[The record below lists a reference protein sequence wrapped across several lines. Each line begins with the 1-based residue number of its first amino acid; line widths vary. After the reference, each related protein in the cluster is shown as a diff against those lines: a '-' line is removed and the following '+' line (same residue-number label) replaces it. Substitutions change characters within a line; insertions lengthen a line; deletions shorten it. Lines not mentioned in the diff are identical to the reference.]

1 MFLLAVALLVFTTSL
16 TAQTQSRAERRAR
29 VDSVLSQRYYKTP
42 YDTNYVVRP
51 EGRLTL
57 KVRINQTG
65 NSFHARGMVND
76 VYAKADLSTSH
87 KTTFSLAAIY
97 RGIGLGVA
105 INPAKWGGAYKD
117 YEFNL
122 NCYSSRLSLDLSYQR
137 SESLTGDMLF
147 DEVPKRLE
155 QGDATMKVL
164 NVAAYYTFNHR
175 RFSFPAAFTQSYI
188 QRRSAGSWLAG
199 ISYQGGS
206 IKTTDDLLARSPN
219 APETRIYVGHVGIGG
234 GYGYNWVL
242 GRRWLFHF
250 STLPTFVVYN
260 RNNMTVRGQRKE
272 AEHMRFNMIF
282 NERAAVVYQFSPRYF
297 AGGHPRDEQLRL
309 RRRKGGGQSE
319 QVARPRLLRVE
330 TVNNY
335 TYK

>member
-16 TAQTQSRAERRAR
+16 TAQTRAR

-57 KVRINQTG
+57 KVRMNQTG

-76 VYAKADLSTSH
+76 FYAKADLSTSH

-97 RGIGLGVA
+97 RGIGVGVA

-219 APETRIYVGHVGIGG
+219 APETRIYVGHVD
-234 GYGYNWVL
+234 
-242 GRRWLFHF
+242 
-250 STLPTFVVYN
+250 
-260 RNNMTVRGQRKE
+260 NMTVRGQRKE

-282 NERAAVVYQFSPRYF
+282 NERAAVVYQFSPLYF
-297 AGGHPRDEQLRL
+297 AGATLVMNNSVFDDERVVVNQNKWHARAFFGLRL
-309 RRRKGGGQSE
+309 
-319 QVARPRLLRVE
+319 
-330 TVNNY
+330 
-335 TYK
+335 

>member
-1 MFLLAVALLVFTTSL
+1 
-16 TAQTQSRAERRAR
+16 
-29 VDSVLSQRYYKTP
+29 
-42 YDTNYVVRP
+42 
-51 EGRLTL
+51 
-57 KVRINQTG
+57 
-65 NSFHARGMVND
+65 MVND

-97 RGIGLGVA
+97 RGIGVGVA

-234 GYGYNWVL
+234 GYGYNWVP
-242 GRRWLFHF
+242 GRNWLLHI
-250 STLPTFVVYN
+250 SALPTFIVYSNTSLKVNDERIPLNYHFPEVIITARGAIVRQFGRVFVGTTLVYN
-260 RNNMTVRGQRKE
+260 FTSIGNPDKLAIYNSKW
-272 AEHMRFNMIF
+272 
-282 NERAAVVYQFSPRYF
+282 RA
-297 AGGHPRDEQLRL
+297 RL
-309 RRRKGGGQSE
+309 IVGY
-319 QVARPRLLRVE
+319 RL
-330 TVNNY
+330 
-335 TYK
+335 

>member
-57 KVRINQTG
+57 KVRMNQTG

-97 RGIGLGVA
+97 RGIGVGVA

-188 QRRSAGSWLAG
+188 QRHSAGSF
-199 ISYQGGS
+199 
-206 IKTTDDLLARSPN
+206 LLAFSGQGQRADTKATYESVLKVTN
-219 APETRIYVGHVGIGG
+219 IGIGA
-234 GYGYNWVL
+234 GYGYNWVPA
-242 GRRWLFHF
+242 RNWLLHI
-250 STLPTFVVYN
+250 SALPTFIVYSHTSLRVN
-260 RNNMTVRGQRKE
+260 EERIPVKYHFPEVIITSRGAIVKQFGNMFVGTSMV
-272 AEHMRFNMIF
+272 FNFTNIGD
-282 NERAAVVYQFSPRYF
+282 E
-297 AGGHPRDEQLRL
+297 EQLAVHNIKWRTRL
-309 RRRKGGGQSE
+309 FVGF
-319 QVARPRLLRVE
+319 RL
-330 TVNNY
+330 
-335 TYK
+335 

>member
-57 KVRINQTG
+57 KVRMNQTG

-97 RGIGLGVA
+97 RGIGVGVA

-234 GYGYNWVL
+234 HL
-242 GRRWLFHF
+242 
-250 STLPTFVVYN
+250 
-260 RNNMTVRGQRKE
+260 RG
-272 AEHMRFNMIF
+272 
-282 NERAAVVYQFSPRYF
+282 
-297 AGGHPRDEQLRL
+297 L
-309 RRRKGGGQSE
+309 
-319 QVARPRLLRVE
+319 
-330 TVNNY
+330 
-335 TYK
+335 